1 MKELGLH
8 ISIHD
13 YFNFFISIF
22 FQIVNIFLSTDN
34 MYFLLI
40 TLLLPMIKAIVIVKI
55 HQSTIYKPENPYA
68 FLRNISL
75 LKDASIQSC
84 HSQCFHE
91 SNCRTAV
98 YFNDKKSCSL
108 FAEWCKPNGI
118 IQTSRNNRASVI
130 CYRASQSEIFFLLA
144 ITLKNRGIYMFEYQ
158 KE

>member
-84 HSQCFHE
+84 HSECFHE

-98 YFNDKKSCSL
+98 YFNDKKVVHYLLNGVNQMVLFKHLETIEQVL
-108 FAEWCKPNGI
+108 FAIVQVKV
-118 IQTSRNNRASVI
+118 R
-130 CYRASQSEIFFLLA
+130 FFFSSKLNM
-144 ITLKNRGIYMFEYQ
+144 INFY
-158 KE
+158 

>member
-1 MKELGLH
+1 
-8 ISIHD
+8 
-13 YFNFFISIF
+13 
-22 FQIVNIFLSTDN
+22 

-55 HQSTIYKPENPYA
+55 HQSTIYEPENPYA

-98 YFNDKKSCSL
+98 YFNDKKAVHYLLNGVNQMVL
-108 FAEWCKPNGI
+108 FKHLETI
-118 IQTSRNNRASVI
+118 EQVLFVI
-130 CYRASQSEIFFLLA
+130 VQVKVRFFFSSKLNM
-144 ITLKNRGIYMFEYQ
+144 INFY
-158 KE
+158 